1 MAFTT
6 GNDAP
11 AYGQTDDEP
20 YFTRLQPIDG
30 GYRFPRNEI
39 RVFDDRAAGGEIHV
53 QFSAGRGRGTKVATF
68 HCGSL
73 SEYDDIV
80 EALSLGRKGMPAS

>member
-1 MAFTT
+1 
-6 GNDAP
+6 
-11 AYGQTDDEP
+11 
-20 YFTRLQPIDG
+20 
-30 GYRFPRNEI
+30 
-39 RVFDDRAAGGEIHV
+39 VFDDRAAGGEIHV